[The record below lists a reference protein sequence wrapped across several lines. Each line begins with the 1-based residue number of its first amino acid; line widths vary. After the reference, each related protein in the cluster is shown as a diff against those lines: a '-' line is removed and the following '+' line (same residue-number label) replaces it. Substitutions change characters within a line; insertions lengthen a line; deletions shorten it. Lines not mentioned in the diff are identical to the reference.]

1 MLGLFEYLACSC
13 IDHILDIVIVL
24 VCTLVS
30 NQESHSG
37 TSTLNL
43 DES

>member
-1 MLGLFEYLACSC
+1 M
-13 IDHILDIVIVL
+13 LDIVIVL

-30 NQESHSG
+30 NQGSYNG

-43 DES
+43 EES